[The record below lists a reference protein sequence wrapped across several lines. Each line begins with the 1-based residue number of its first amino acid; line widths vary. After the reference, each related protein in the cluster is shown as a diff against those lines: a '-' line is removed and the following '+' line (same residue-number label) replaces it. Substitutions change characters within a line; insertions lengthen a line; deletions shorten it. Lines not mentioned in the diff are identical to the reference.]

1 MLYRKGAVE
10 GEVPSFISNFT
21 SSLKYDRKIAKATVK
36 VVMAHIEHLCEIN
49 AINTN
54 ICHKT
59 LERLKE
65 LYGGIL
71 EKYPNGKFEDI
82 HEYIEYYIINKLGE
96 DVGGYV
102 NLGKSRNDQV
112 ATAIRIVLKDEII
125 NLLEGIIKLQH
136 TLLNKAKEHVETL
149 APGYTHQQKAQITTL
164 AHHFLAFYDALD
176 RDYERIHGSLERI
189 DASPLGSAAMVGN
202 TIPGYDRVRVAK
214 KLGFSKIVENTED
227 AIASRDFILE
237 AIFNI
242 AILINNISRFVEDL
256 ILWSMNELGYV
267 ELPENHVATSS
278 IMPHKRNPVTL
289 EVIRAKTAKVLGYA
303 TSAYA
308 LLKSLPY
315 SYNLDLQEL
324 TPILWK
330 IIDDCKGIL
339 AVLSDLLSRVRFN
352 EERLLKSVSENIT
365 LCFSDLAEYITLKY
379 NVPFRKAHRV
389 LGEISKRKHIT
400 LHSISEYLR
409 EKLSIDIKERE
420 LEEILNPIH
429 SLKRKTV
436 TGSPNPKEVRALI
449 NKRIKSLLDKE
460 SKLSRLRSK
469 S

>member
-1 MLYRKGAVE
+1 LLYRKGAVE
-10 GEVPSFISNFT
+10 GEVAGFIYNFT

-49 AINTN
+49 AISTN
-54 ICHKT
+54 VCHKILGT
-59 LERLKE
+59 LKE
-65 LYGGIL
+65 LYDEIL
-71 EKYPNGKFEDI
+71 KNYPNGKFEDI
-82 HEYIEYYIINKLGE
+82 HEYIEYYIVNKLGE

-125 NLLEGIIKLQH
+125 NILKGVIKLQRI
-136 TLLNKAKEHVETL
+136 LLNKAKEHVETL

-176 RDYERIHGSLERI
+176 RDYERIHGSLKRI
-189 DASPLGSAAMVGN
+189 DASPLGSVAMVGN
-202 TIPGYDRVRVAK
+202 TIPGYDRVRVAR
-214 KLGFSKIVENTED
+214 KLGFSEIVENTED

-237 AIFNI
+237 TIFNI
-242 AILINNISRFVEDL
+242 AILMNNISRIVEDL
-256 ILWSMNELGYV
+256 ILWSMNELSYV
-267 ELPENHVATSS
+267 KLPEHHVATSS

-289 EVIRAKTAKVLGYA
+289 EIIRARAAKVLGYA

-324 TPILWK
+324 TPILWE
-330 IIDDCKGIL
+330 IIDECKEIL
-339 AVLSDLLSRVRFN
+339 TILSDLLSKIRFD
-352 EERLLKSVSENIT
+352 EKKLLKSVSENIT

-379 NVPFRKAHRV
+379 GVPFRKVHRV

-400 LHSISEYLR
+400 LHNISEHLR
-409 EKLSIDIKERE
+409 KKLSINIKDRE
-420 LEEILNPIH
+420 LEEILNPIN
-429 SLKRKTV
+429 SLKRKSV
-436 TGSPNPKEVRALI
+436 TGSPNPKEVKVLI
-449 NKRIKSLLDKE
+449 NKRLRSLLDKE
-460 SKLSRLRSK
+460 SKLRSK

>member
-1 MLYRKGAVE
+1 LLYRKGAVE

-49 AINTN
+49 AISTSV
-54 ICHKT
+54 CHKI
-59 LERLKE
+59 LEALKE
-65 LYGGIL
+65 LYGEIL
-71 EKYPNGKFEDI
+71 ENYPNEKFEDI
-82 HEYIEYYIINKLGE
+82 HEYIEYYVINKLGE

-125 NLLEGIIKLQH
+125 NLLKGIIKLQH
-136 TLLNKAKEHVETL
+136 ILLNKAKEHVETL

-176 RDYERIHGSLERI
+176 RDYERIYGSLERI

-202 TIPGYDRVRVAK
+202 TIPGYDRIRVAK

-267 ELPENHVATSS
+267 VLPENHVATSS

-289 EVIRAKTAKVLGYA
+289 EIIRAKTAKVLGYA

-324 TPILWK
+324 TPILWE
-330 IIDDCKGIL
+330 IIDDCKEVL
-339 AVLSDLLSRVRFN
+339 AVLSDLLSKIRFN
-352 EERLLKSVSENIT
+352 EERLLKSVLENIT

-379 NVPFRKAHRV
+379 NVPFRKVHRV
-389 LGEISKRKHIT
+389 LGKISKRKHIT

-409 EKLSIDIKERE
+409 EKLNIDIKERE

-429 SLKRKTV
+429 SLKRKSAI
-436 TGSPNPKEVRALI
+436 GSPNPKEVRALI

>member
-1 MLYRKGAVE
+1 LLYRKGAVE
-10 GEVPSFISNFT
+10 GEVPNFILNFT
-21 SSLKYDRKIAKATVK
+21 SSLEYDKKIAKATVK
-36 VVMAHIEHLCEIN
+36 VVIAHIEHLCEIN
-49 AINTN
+49 AISTN
-54 ICHKT
+54 VCHKI
-59 LERLKE
+59 LEALKE
-65 LYGGIL
+65 LYDVIL
-71 EKYPNGKFEDI
+71 ENYPNGKFEDV
-82 HEYIEYYIINKLGE
+82 HEYIEYYIVNKLGE

-112 ATAIRIVLKDEII
+112 VTAIRIVLKDEII
-125 NLLEGIIKLQH
+125 NLLKGIVKFQH
-136 TLLNKAKEHVETL
+136 VLLNKAKEHVETL
-149 APGYTHQQKAQITTL
+149 VPGFTHLQKAQITTL

-176 RDYERIHGSLERI
+176 RDYERIYGSLERI

-242 AILINNISRFVEDL
+242 AILINNISRIVEDL
-256 ILWSMNELGYV
+256 ILWSIDELGYV
-267 ELPENHVATSS
+267 MLPECHVATSS

-289 EVIRAKTAKVLGYA
+289 EIIRARAAKVLGYV

-324 TPILWK
+324 TPILWG
-330 IIDDCKGIL
+330 IIDECKEIL
-339 AVLSDLLSRVRFN
+339 AILSDLLSKIKIN
-352 EERLLKSVSENIT
+352 EERLFKSVSESIT

-379 NVPFRKAHRV
+379 GVPFRKVHRV
-389 LGEISKRKHIT
+389 LGEISKNKPIT
-400 LHSISEYLR
+400 LHSVSEHLR
-409 EKLSIDIKERE
+409 EKLSVNIKESE
-420 LEEILNPIH
+420 LKEILNPIH
-429 SLKRKTV
+429 SLKMKSV
-436 TGSPNPKEVRALI
+436 TGSPNPKEVRSLI
-449 NKRIKSLLDKE
+449 NKRIRSLIDKE